1 MKAGFSPEEIVRRR
15 ERGRLSGGAKDLA
28 RIVNEFRSEPSSM
41 FRTSLMT
48 QQRQLFG
55 TDGIRGVAG
64 DFPLTKRSTYL
75 IGRALGHDLVRTV
88 SRAQAVI
95 GQDTRESSRWIA
107 DRVAEGLAAV
117 GVDVHSAG
125 VITTPGVAYLARS
138 RKMAAGVVI
147 SASHN
152 PWTDNGIK
160 VFSGDGFK
168 LTDARELAIE
178 KEIFALLENP
188 ASADDTAIKIP
199 RPSLPGEAELRHGYV
214 KSLTASVSSDLSKL
228 RVLVD
233 CANGAATA
241 EAPEL
246 FRTLGIQATFIHI
259 SPDGKNIN
267 EHCGALH
274 PATLGKRVAD
284 APGEF
289 DLGVTFDGDADRALF
304 CDASGHVVN
313 GDAVL
318 LAAARDLHAQ
328 GKLKADTV
336 VSTTM
341 SNMGLEIALKKAG
354 IRMLRA
360 NVGDKY
366 VLEEMLKTGATLGG
380 EQSGH
385 IIFRDADSTT
395 GDGLLTALR
404 LMDIIVR
411 SQQPLAALVGD
422 LKVFP
427 QKIQNVRV
435 REKVPFAQV
444 PAIQSAIDAAEKEL
458 DGNGRI
464 VVRYSGTEALARVMV
479 EAESETKMQSL
490 TAAIAVEIQKA
501 LGV

>member
-1 MKAGFSPEEIVRRR
+1 
-15 ERGRLSGGAKDLA
+15 
-28 RIVNEFRSEPSSM
+28 
-41 FRTSLMT
+41 MT
-48 QQRQLFG
+48 QRQLFG

-64 DFPLTKRSTYL
+64 EFPLTKQSTYL
-75 IGRALGHDLVRTV
+75 IGRALGHDLLRNQP
-88 SRAQAVI
+88 RAQALI

-138 RKMAAGVVI
+138 RRMAAGIVI

-168 LTDARELAIE
+168 LTDERELAIE
-178 KEIFALLENP
+178 KEIFALLQNP
-188 ASADDTAIKIP
+188 ASADDTALKVP
-199 RPSLPGEAELRHGYV
+199 RPSLPGESELRQSYI
-214 KSLTASVSSDLSKL
+214 KELAASVKSDLSKL

-233 CANGAATA
+233 CANGAAAA

-246 FRTLGIQATFIHI
+246 FRTLGIQATFIHV

-267 EHCGALH
+267 EQCGALH
-274 PATLGKRVAD
+274 PETLGKQVAE
-284 APGEF
+284 ARGQF

-304 CDASGHVVN
+304 CDAQGRVVN

-318 LAAARDLHAQ
+318 LATARDMHA
-328 GKLKADTV
+328 GGTLKADTV

-341 SNMGLEIALKKAG
+341 SNMGLEIALKNSG

-385 IIFRDADSTT
+385 IIFRDGDSTT

-411 SQQPLAALVGD
+411 SKKPLAELIAD

-427 QKIQNVRV
+427 QKIQNIRV

-444 PAIQSAIDAAEKEL
+444 PAIQGAIHSAEREL
-458 DGNGRI
+458 DGKGRV

-479 EAESETKMQSL
+479 EAESEAQMQSI
-490 TAAIAVEIQKA
+490 TAAIAGEIQKA

>member
-1 MKAGFSPEEIVRRR
+1 MS
-15 ERGRLSGGAKDLA
+15 D
-28 RIVNEFRSEPSSM
+28 
-41 FRTSLMT
+41 
-48 QQRQLFG
+48 QRQLFG

-64 DFPLTKRSTYL
+64 EFPLTKQSTYL
-75 IGRALGHDLVRTV
+75 IGRALGHDLMHTV
-88 SRAQAVI
+88 ARPQAVI
-95 GQDTRESSRWIA
+95 GQDTRQSSQWIA

-138 RKMAAGVVI
+138 RGMAAGIVI

-188 ASADDTAIKIP
+188 ASADDTALKVP
-199 RPSLPGEAELRHGYV
+199 RPSVPGEAPLRHAYIQ
-214 KSLTASVSSDLSKL
+214 SLVASVSSDLSKL

-267 EHCGALH
+267 ERCGALH
-274 PATLGKRVAD
+274 PDTLGKMVAD
-284 APGEF
+284 SGGKF

-304 CDASGHVVN
+304 CDASGRVVN
-313 GDAVL
+313 GDGVL

-341 SNMGLEIALKKAG
+341 SNMGLEIALKNSG

-385 IIFRDADSTT
+385 IIFRDGDATT

-404 LMDIIVR
+404 LMDIVVR
-411 SQQPLAALVGD
+411 ANHPLADLVKD

-435 REKVPFAQV
+435 REKIPFAQI
-444 PAIQSAIDAAEKEL
+444 PAVQAAIDAAEREL
-458 DGNGRI
+458 NGNGRV

-479 EAESETKMQSL
+479 EAESETRMQALAES
-490 TAAIAVEIQKA
+490 IASEIKKA

>member
-1 MKAGFSPEEIVRRR
+1 M
-15 ERGRLSGGAKDLA
+15 
-28 RIVNEFRSEPSSM
+28 
-41 FRTSLMT
+41 
-48 QQRQLFG
+48 FG

-64 DFPLTKRSTYL
+64 EFPLTNESTYL
-75 IGRALGHDLVRTV
+75 IGRALGHDLVRGKP
-88 SRAQAVI
+88 RAQAVM
-95 GQDTRESSRWIA
+95 GQDTRESSWWIA
-107 DRVAEGLAAV
+107 DRVAAGLAAV

-138 RKMAAGVVI
+138 RGFAAGVVI

-168 LTDARELAIE
+168 LTDEREVAIE
-178 KEIFALLENP
+178 KEIFALLAKP
-188 ASADDTAIKIP
+188 GAADDTAMKVAG
-199 RPSLPGEAELRHGYV
+199 PSLPGETGLRQAYNE
-214 KSLTASVSSDLSKL
+214 SLADSVSSDLSGM

-246 FRTLGIQATFIHI
+246 FRSLRIQATFAHVT
-259 SPDGKNIN
+259 PDGKNIN
-267 EHCGALH
+267 EGCGALH
-274 PATLGKRVAD
+274 PETLGKTVA
-284 APGEF
+284 ASGGAF

-304 CDASGHVVN
+304 CDGAGRVVN
-313 GDAVL
+313 GDGVL
-318 LAAARDLHAQ
+318 LLTARDLQ
-328 GKLKADTV
+328 ERGKLTGSTV
-336 VSTTM
+336 VATTM
-341 SNMGLEIALKKAG
+341 SNMGVEIGLKKSG

-385 IIFRDADSTT
+385 IIFRDGDATT

-404 LMDIIVR
+404 VMDVIVR
-411 SQQPLAALVGD
+411 SHKSLAELGSD

-444 PAIQSAIDAAEKEL
+444 PEIRRAIEAAEREL
-458 DGNGRI
+458 DGNGRV

-479 EAESETKMQSL
+479 EAESEERMQAL
-490 TAAIAVEIQKA
+490 TMGIAGEIQKA

>member
-1 MKAGFSPEEIVRRR
+1 
-15 ERGRLSGGAKDLA
+15 
-28 RIVNEFRSEPSSM
+28 
-41 FRTSLMT
+41 MT
-48 QQRQLFG
+48 DKRQLFG

-64 DFPLTKRSTYL
+64 EFPLTKQSTYL
-75 IGRALGHDLVRTV
+75 IGRALGHNLLQAAPK
-88 SRAQAVI
+88 AQAVI

-107 DRVAEGLAAV
+107 DRFAEGLAAV

-138 RKMAAGVVI
+138 RKMAAGIVI

-168 LTDARELAIE
+168 LTDTRELAIE
-178 KEIFALLENP
+178 KEIFTLLQNP
-188 ASADDTAIKIP
+188 AAADDTAVRVP
-199 RPSLPGEAELRHGYV
+199 GPSLPGEADLRHAYI
-214 KSLTASVSSDLSKL
+214 KSLAASVSSDLSKL

-246 FRTLGIQATFIHI
+246 FRSLGIQATFIHI
-259 SPDGKNIN
+259 APDGKNIN
-267 EHCGALH
+267 EGCGALH
-274 PATLGKRVAD
+274 PETLGKMVA
-284 APGEF
+284 ASKEQF

-304 CDASGHVVN
+304 CDAAGRVIN
-313 GDAVL
+313 GDGVL

-328 GKLKADTV
+328 GKLKNDTV

-341 SNMGLEIALKKAG
+341 SNMGLEIALKNSRIK
-354 IRMLRA
+354 MLRA

-385 IIFRDADSTT
+385 IIFRDGDSTT

-404 LMDIIVR
+404 LMDTIVR
-411 SQQPLAALVGD
+411 GGKTLAELVAD

-435 REKVPFAQV
+435 REKIPFAQI
-444 PAIQSAIDAAEKEL
+444 PAVQAAIESAEREL
-458 DGNGRI
+458 NGNGRV

-479 EAESETKMQSL
+479 EAESEEKMQSL
-490 TAAIAVEIQKA
+490 TAGIAAAIQTA

>member
-1 MKAGFSPEEIVRRR
+1 LPLSNAITGAVIYHLLFSSF
-15 ERGRLSGGAKDLA
+15 L
-28 RIVNEFRSEPSSM
+28 NF
-41 FRTSLMT
+41 LMS

-64 DFPLTKRSTYL
+64 EFPLTKQSTYL
-75 IGRALGHDLVRTV
+75 IGRALGHDLM
-88 SRAQAVI
+88 RATPSPQAVI
-95 GQDTRESSRWIA
+95 GQDTRESSQWIA

-138 RKMAAGVVI
+138 RALAAGVVI

-178 KEIFALLENP
+178 REIFTLLQN
-188 ASADDTAIKIP
+188 AAATDDTAVKVP
-199 RPSLPGEAELRHGYV
+199 KPSLPGEAELRHAYV
-214 KSLTASVSSDLSKL
+214 KSLRADMRSDLSRL
-228 RVLVD
+228 RALLD

-246 FRTLGIQATFIHI
+246 FRSLGIQATFIHI
-259 SPDGKNIN
+259 LPDGKNIN
-267 EHCGALH
+267 EGCGALH
-274 PATLGKRVAD
+274 PETLGKVVAES
-284 APGEF
+284 AGQF

-304 CDASGHVVN
+304 CDAAGRVVN

-336 VSTTM
+336 VATTM
-341 SNMGLEIALKKAG
+341 SNMGLEIALKKSG

-385 IIFRDADSTT
+385 IIFRDGDATT

-411 SQQPLAALVGD
+411 SGKPLAELIGD

-435 REKVPFAQV
+435 REKTPFAQI
-444 PAIQSAIDAAEKEL
+444 PAVKAAIDAAERDL
-458 DGNGRI
+458 DGNGRV

-479 EAESETKMQSL
+479 EAESEEKMRSL
-490 TAAIAVEIQKA
+490 TAEIAAEIQKA

>member
-1 MKAGFSPEEIVRRR
+1 MS
-15 ERGRLSGGAKDLA
+15 
-28 RIVNEFRSEPSSM
+28 
-41 FRTSLMT
+41 
-48 QQRQLFG
+48 QQKRQLFG

-64 DFPLTKRSTYL
+64 EFPLTKQSTYL
-75 IGRALGHDLVRTV
+75 IGRALGHDLIRTTPA
-88 SRAQAVI
+88 AQAVI
-95 GQDTRESSRWIA
+95 GQDTRESSGWIA

-138 RKMAAGVVI
+138 RSLAAGVVI

-168 LTDARELAIE
+168 LSDARELAIE
-178 KEIFALLENP
+178 KEIFAQLQNAT
-188 ASADDTAIKIP
+188 ASDDTALKVP
-199 RPSLPGEAELRHGYV
+199 KPSLPGEADLRHAYV
-214 KSLTASVSSDLSKL
+214 KSLRADVKSDLNKL

-246 FRTLGIQATFIHI
+246 FRSLGIQSTFVHI

-267 EHCGALH
+267 EGCGALH
-274 PATLGKRVAD
+274 PETLGKLVAES
-284 APGEF
+284 AGKF

-304 CDASGHVVN
+304 CDAGGRVVN

-328 GKLKADTV
+328 GKLKANTV
-336 VSTTM
+336 VATTM
-341 SNMGLEIALKKAG
+341 SNMGLEVALKKSG

-385 IIFRDADSTT
+385 IIFRDGEATT

-411 SQQPLAALVGD
+411 ARKPLAELIGD

-435 REKVPFAQV
+435 REKIPFAQV
-444 PAIQSAIDAAEKEL
+444 PAVQSAIEAAEREL
-458 DGNGRI
+458 NGSGRV

-479 EAESETKMQSL
+479 EAESEEKMRTL
-490 TAAIAVEIQKA
+490 TAGIASEIQKA

>member
-1 MKAGFSPEEIVRRR
+1 MS
-15 ERGRLSGGAKDLA
+15 
-28 RIVNEFRSEPSSM
+28 
-41 FRTSLMT
+41 

-64 DFPLTKRSTYL
+64 DFPLTKQSTYL

-88 SRAQAVI
+88 PKAQAVI

-125 VITTPGVAYLARS
+125 VITTPGVAYLART
-138 RKMAAGVVI
+138 RGMAAGVVI

-188 ASADDTAIKIP
+188 ASADDTALKVP
-199 RPSLPGEAELRHGYV
+199 APSLPGEADLRHAYI
-214 KSLTASVSSDLSKL
+214 KSLAESVTSGLGKL

-246 FRTLGIQATFIHI
+246 FRSLGIEATFTHV

-267 EHCGALH
+267 EGCGALH
-274 PATLGKRVAD
+274 PETLGKTVA
-284 APGEF
+284 ASAGKF

-304 CDASGHVVN
+304 CDAAGRVVN
-313 GDAVL
+313 GDGVL
-318 LAAARDLHAQ
+318 LAAARDLHGQ
-328 GKLKADTV
+328 GKLKGDTV

-341 SNMGLEIALKKAG
+341 SNMGLEIALKKSG

-366 VLEEMLKTGATLGG
+366 VLEEMLKMGATLGG

-385 IIFRDADSTT
+385 IIFRDGDGTT

-411 SQQPLAALVGD
+411 SGKPLADLIGD

-427 QKIQNVRV
+427 QKIQNIRV
-435 REKVPFAQV
+435 REKTPLSQV
-444 PAIQSAIDAAEKEL
+444 PAVQAAIQAAERDL
-458 DGNGRI
+458 DGNGRV

-479 EAESETKMQSL
+479 EAESEDKMRAH
-490 TAAIAVEIQKA
+490 TAAIAAEIQKA
-501 LGV
+501 LGI

>member
-1 MKAGFSPEEIVRRR
+1 MSHH
-15 ERGRLSGGAKDLA
+15 
-28 RIVNEFRSEPSSM
+28 
-41 FRTSLMT
+41 
-48 QQRQLFG
+48 RQLFG

-64 DFPLTKRSTYL
+64 EFPLTKQSSYL
-75 IGRALGHDLVRTV
+75 IGRALGHDLA
-88 SRAQAVI
+88 RAVMRPQCVI
-95 GQDTRESSRWIA
+95 GQDTRQSSRWIA

-138 RKMAAGVVI
+138 RKMAAGIVI

-168 LTDARELAIE
+168 LTDERELAIE
-178 KEIFALLENP
+178 KEIFHLLQNP
-188 ASADDTAIKIP
+188 GSTDDTALKVP
-199 RPSLPGEAELRHGYV
+199 RPSLPGESELRQAYIKDLVASV
-214 KSLTASVSSDLSKL
+214 KSDLHKL

-246 FRTLGIQATFIHI
+246 FRTLGVQATFIHI

-267 EHCGALH
+267 ERCGALH
-274 PATLGKRVAD
+274 PEVLGKEIVHL
-284 APGEF
+284 GGKF

-304 CDASGHVVN
+304 CDAKGHVVN

-318 LAAARDLHAQ
+318 LAAARDMKAQ

-341 SNMGLEIALKKAG
+341 SNMGLEIALKNSG
-354 IRMLRA
+354 IKMLRA

-385 IIFRDADSTT
+385 IIFRDGDSTT

-404 LMDIIVR
+404 LMDVIVR
-411 SQQPLAALVGD
+411 AGKSLADLVAD
-422 LKVFP
+422 LRVFP

-435 REKVPFAQV
+435 REKIPFAQV
-444 PAIQSAIDAAEKEL
+444 PAIQSAIDAAQKEL
-458 DGNGRI
+458 EGKGRV
-464 VVRYSGTEALARVMV
+464 VVRYSGTESLARVMV
-479 EAESETKMQSL
+479 EAESEQKMHSI
-490 TAAIAVEIQKA
+490 TTAIASEIEKA
-501 LGV
+501 LGT

>member
-1 MKAGFSPEEIVRRR
+1 
-15 ERGRLSGGAKDLA
+15 
-28 RIVNEFRSEPSSM
+28 
-41 FRTSLMT
+41 MT
-48 QQRQLFG
+48 LQSRQLFG

-64 DFPLTKRSTYL
+64 EFPLTKQSTYL
-75 IGRALGHDLVRTV
+75 IGRALGHDLVRSTPK
-88 SRAQAVI
+88 AKAVI

-107 DRVAEGLAAV
+107 DRVAEGLGAV
-117 GVDVHSAG
+117 GVEVHSAG

-138 RKMAAGVVI
+138 LGLAAGVVI

-168 LTDARELAIE
+168 LTDERELAIE
-178 KEIFALLENP
+178 QEIFGLLQNP
-188 ASADDTAIKIP
+188 AAADDTALRVP
-199 RPSLPGEAELRHGYV
+199 GPSLPGEASLRHAYIQSLAGSV
-214 KSLTASVSSDLSKL
+214 KSDLRHL
-228 RVLVD
+228 RALVD

-246 FRTLGIQATFIHI
+246 FRNLGVHATFVHI
-259 SPDGKNIN
+259 LPDGKNIN
-267 EHCGALH
+267 AGCGALH
-274 PATLGKRVAD
+274 PETLGKKVAEFV
-284 APGEF
+284 GQF

-304 CDASGHVVN
+304 CDASGRVVN
-313 GDAVL
+313 GDGVL

-328 GKLKADTV
+328 GKLKGDTV

-341 SNMGLEIALKKAG
+341 SNMGLEIALKNSG

-385 IIFRDADSTT
+385 IIFRDGASTT

-411 SQQPLAALVGD
+411 SGKSLAELVGD

-427 QKIQNVRV
+427 QKIQNIRV
-435 REKVPFAQV
+435 REKTPFGKI
-444 PAIQSAIDAAEKEL
+444 PAVQRAIEAAEREL
-458 DGNGRI
+458 AGNGRV

-479 EAESETKMQSL
+479 EAESEEKMQKL
-490 TAAIAVEIQKA
+490 TAAIAGEIQKA
-501 LGV
+501 LGIS

>member
-1 MKAGFSPEEIVRRR
+1 MS
-15 ERGRLSGGAKDLA
+15 
-28 RIVNEFRSEPSSM
+28 
-41 FRTSLMT
+41 

-64 DFPLTKRSTYL
+64 EFPLSKQSTYL
-75 IGRALGHDLVRTV
+75 IGRALGHDLIRTAPK
-88 SRAQAVI
+88 AQAVI

-138 RKMAAGVVI
+138 RGLAAGVVI

-178 KEIFALLENP
+178 KEIFALMQN
-188 ASADDTAIKIP
+188 AGAADDTALKVP
-199 RPSLPGEAELRHGYV
+199 KPSLPGEAELRHAYI
-214 KSLTASVSSDLSKL
+214 KSLAGSVSSDLSKL

-246 FRTLGIQATFIHI
+246 LRSLGIQVTFIHV
-259 SPDGKNIN
+259 SPDGRNIN
-267 EHCGALH
+267 EGCGALH
-274 PATLGKRVAD
+274 PETLGKTVAES
-284 APGEF
+284 AEKF

-304 CDASGHVVN
+304 CDARGRVVN
-313 GDAVL
+313 GDGVL

-328 GKLKADTV
+328 GKLQADTV

-341 SNMGLEIALKKAG
+341 SNMGLEIALKKSG

-385 IIFRDADSTT
+385 IIFRDEDSTT

-404 LMDIIVR
+404 LMDIVVR
-411 SQQPLAALVGD
+411 SGKQLAELVVD
-422 LKVFP
+422 LKVLP

-435 REKVPFAQV
+435 REKIPFAQI
-444 PAIQSAIDAAEKEL
+444 PAVQAAIDSAELDL
-458 DGNGRI
+458 DGNGRV

-479 EAESETKMQSL
+479 EAESEEKMQAL
-490 TAAIAVEIQKA
+490 TAGIAAEIQKA

>member
-1 MKAGFSPEEIVRRR
+1 MIRWKAQKTRRASFIISCCI
-15 ERGRLSGGAKDLA
+15 LLM
-28 RIVNEFRSEPSSM
+28 NE
-41 FRTSLMT
+41 
-48 QQRQLFG
+48 QRQLFG

-64 DFPLTKRSTYL
+64 EFPLTKQSTYL
-75 IGRALGHDLVRTV
+75 IGRALGHDLVRNIP
-88 SRAQAVI
+88 RAQAVI

-168 LTDARELAIE
+168 LTDDRELAIE
-178 KEIFALLENP
+178 KEIFALLQNP
-188 ASADDTAIKIP
+188 GSADDTALKVP
-199 RPSLPGEAELRHGYV
+199 RPSLPGEAELRRAYINSLAGSV
-214 KSLTASVSSDLSKL
+214 KSDLSKL
-228 RVLVD
+228 RILVD

-246 FRTLGIQATFIHI
+246 FRALGVQATFIHI

-267 EHCGALH
+267 EQCGALH
-274 PATLGKRVAD
+274 PETLGRKVTESA
-284 APGEF
+284 GQF

-304 CDASGHVVN
+304 CDASGRVIN

-318 LAAARDLHAQ
+318 LAAARDMHAQ
-328 GKLKADTV
+328 GTLKADTV

-341 SNMGLEIALKKAG
+341 SNMGLEVALKNSG

-385 IIFRDADSTT
+385 IIFRDGDSTT

-411 SQQPLAALVGD
+411 AGKTLADLIHD
-422 LKVFP
+422 LKVYP

-444 PAIQSAIDAAEKEL
+444 PAIQSAITKAEQEL
-458 DGNGRI
+458 NGNGRV

-479 EAESETKMQSL
+479 EAESEVKMEAL
-490 TAAIAVEIQKA
+490 AAAIAVEIQKA
-501 LGV
+501 LGA